1 MNTVEVLQRLDRET
15 KAEVFLVGGYVRDYL
30 RRKNNTDLDVVVR
43 RLSLRNIKKF
53 LKRYG
58 RVKEVRLAK
67 TNDSFAVN
75 ILLFRASS
83 QDYEAQITLPR
94 RGKMQIPDSHNTL
107 KQDMRFR
114 DFRIN
119 AMYLPINYRTRN
131 DVIDMVGGR
140 EDIVTRKISPNGS
153 ANERMKESPIRM
165 MRAISLASRTNY
177 TIDEEIID
185 AIKTNAGLITRC
197 PAEVIRAEFDKVLM
211 SKKPSKYLR
220 LLRKTG
226 LLEYVA
232 PEVNVCVGVKQDAR
246 YHKYDV
252 FTHLI
257 YSVDNCDP
265 DLIIRLAALLHDV
278 GKPGTRKETREG
290 GVTFHKHEML
300 SVKMAREFMRRM
312 KYDTATARQVVALVK
327 LHMYHYTRE
336 WTAATVRKFI
346 RKAGLTQDYMSPD
359 KLATFP
365 LFRLRAGE
373 RLGNGLKGVAVTD
386 RQKDF
391 EKKIIAVHKETTG
404 LDIRDLA
411 INGVI
416 IMETFRI
423 KPGVRVG
430 KILKFLLDQVLEKP
444 SLNNRL
450 DLLKLT
456 TEYLHWE
463 DANGNGAKQTTLK
476 TG

>member
-15 KAEVFLVGGYVRDYL
+15 KAEVFLVGGFVRDYL

-53 LKRYG
+53 LRKYG

-75 ILLFRASS
+75 ILLFKASPK
-83 QDYEAQITLPR
+83 DFEAQITLPR

-107 KQDMRFR
+107 QQDVRFR

-119 AMYLPINYRTRN
+119 CLYLPINYRSRG
-131 DVIDMVGGR
+131 DIIDLVGGR
-140 EDIVTRKISPNGS
+140 QDIVNRRLVSNGS

-177 TIDEEIID
+177 TIDEEIIE
-185 AIKTNAGLITRC
+185 AIQANAALIDRC
-197 PAEVIRAEFDKVLM
+197 PEEVIRDEFNKILM

-220 LLRKTG
+220 LLKKTG
-226 LLEYVA
+226 LLERIA
-232 PEVNVCVGVKQDAR
+232 PEVYGCVGVKQDPR

-257 YSVDNCDP
+257 YSVDNCEP
-265 DLIIRLAALLHDV
+265 DLIIRLAALLHDT
-278 GKPGTRKETREG
+278 GKAATRKVTREG
-290 GVTFHKHEML
+290 GVTFHKHEMV
-300 SVKMAREFMRRM
+300 SVKLTREFMRRM
-312 KYDTATARQVVALVK
+312 RYDLRITRRVISLVK

-336 WTAATVRKFI
+336 WTDAAVRKFI
-346 RKAGLTQDYMSPD
+346 RKSEISPDYMTAD
-359 KLATFP
+359 KIGTFP

-373 RLGNGLKGVAVTD
+373 RLGNGLKGIAVTD

-391 EKKIIAVHKETTG
+391 EKKIIDVYKQTTG
-404 LDIRDLA
+404 LEIKDLD
-411 INGVI
+411 INGDVL
-416 IMETFRI
+416 METFRI
-423 KPGVRVG
+423 KPGVQVG
-430 KILKFLLDQVLEKP
+430 KILKFLLEKVLERP
-444 SLNNRL
+444 SLNNRT

-456 TEYLHWE
+456 VDYLHGE
-463 DANGNGAKQTTLK
+463 
-476 TG
+476 

>member
-1 MNTVEVLQRLDRET
+1 MNTMEVLQRLDKET

-30 RRKNNTDLDVVVR
+30 RKKNNTDLDVVIR
-43 RLSLRNIKKF
+43 RLAFRNIKKY

-58 RVKEVRLAK
+58 RVKEVRLTK
-67 TNDSFAVN
+67 TNNSFAVS

-83 QDYEAQITLPR
+83 RDFEAQITLPR
-94 RGKMQIPDSHNTL
+94 RGKTQIPDSHNTL

-140 EDIVTRKISPNGS
+140 DDIVNRRLAANGS

-177 TIDEEIID
+177 IIDEEIID
-185 AIKTNAGLITRC
+185 AITLNASLITRC
-197 PAEVIRAEFDKVLM
+197 PAEIIRAEFNKILM

-226 LLEYVA
+226 LLAHVA
-232 PEVNVCVGVKQDAR
+232 PEVNDCVGVKQDSR

-252 FTHLI
+252 FTHLV

-265 DLIIRLAALLHDV
+265 DLVIRLSALLHDT
-278 GKPGTRKETREG
+278 GKYATRKETKEG
-290 GVTFHKHEML
+290 GITFHKHEMVSAKL
-300 SVKMAREFMRRM
+300 ARNFLRRL
-312 KYDTATARQVVALVK
+312 KYDMTTARRVVSLVQ

-336 WTAATVRKFI
+336 WTESTVRKFI
-346 RKAGLTQDYMSPD
+346 KKAGLTKDYLTKDRIGS
-359 KLATFP
+359 FP
-365 LFRLRAGE
+365 LFRLRSGE

-391 EKKIIAVHKETTG
+391 EKKILEVYHTTTG
-404 LDIRDLA
+404 LEISDLDIDG
-411 INGVI
+411 NI
-416 IMETFRI
+416 IMNTFRI
-423 KPGVRVG
+423 QRGTRVG
-430 KILKFLLDQVLEKP
+430 QILKFLLDQILERP
-444 SLNNRL
+444 MLNNKL

-456 TEYLHWE
+456 TEYLYKDDSKE
-463 DANGNGAKQTTLK
+463 KK
-476 TG
+476 